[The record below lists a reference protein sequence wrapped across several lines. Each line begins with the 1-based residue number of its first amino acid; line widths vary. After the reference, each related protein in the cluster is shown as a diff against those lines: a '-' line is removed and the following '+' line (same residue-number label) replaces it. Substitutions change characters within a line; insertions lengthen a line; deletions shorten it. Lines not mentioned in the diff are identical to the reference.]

1 MSKLRVDTLSPTDDS
16 KDLEV
21 SELLSG
27 ADVGSGLEAGKLVTT
42 TSTGGVPTIQ
52 IPSKNGQRLYINK
65 NVTTNDDL
73 TVLQVNRKVNV
84 SGGKSGYVGT
94 ALVATTDVTAK
105 GKGNY
110 EWTAL
115 FVMNSNVDSTD
126 IVDGAASPQNVAI
139 YGQSKKNGTAA
150 TWAGCLEIQDN
161 ANSIATG
168 ATIGLEVTAVSR
180 GADTA
185 TPQRIALHAAIKTPS
200 DNTIGTEWGV
210 GLLVSTEGTAVRVR
224 EAIRVIASVGDAV
237 LYSKSTTDQTT
248 GSLIKDE
255 GNMVR
260 GIDLSSATY
269 TSNQAI
275 RLASGHRI
283 ALDLAG
289 TNSIYGDTAGTNFTS
304 RINVAAGIAFPGSL
318 TSSSAN
324 PGSKTLPS
332 APDGFITISIDG
344 VNKKLPYYAA

>member
-1 MSKLRVDTLSPTDDS
+1 MSKLRVDKLSPTDDS
-16 KDLEV
+16 KEMEV
-21 SELLSG
+21 SSLLSG
-27 ADVGSGLEAGKLVTT
+27 VDVGSGLEAEKLIKT

-52 IPSKNGQRLYINK
+52 IPSTNGQRLYINK
-65 NVTTNDDL
+65 NVTTVDDL

-84 SGGKSGYVGT
+84 SGGKSGYVGS
-94 ALVATTDVTAK
+94 ALVATTDVTAS

-139 YGQSKKNGTAA
+139 YGQAKKNGTAA

-161 ANSIATG
+161 ANSVATG

-185 TPQRIALHAAIKTPS
+185 TPQRIALHAAIKTPK

-210 GLLVSTEGTAVRVR
+210 GLLVSTEGNSVRVR

-237 LYSKSTTDQTT
+237 LYSKATTDQNTAA
-248 GSLIKDE
+248 LIKDE
-255 GNMVR
+255 GALVR
-260 GIDLSSATY
+260 GIDLSGASYSTQ
-269 TSNQAI
+269 QAI
-275 RLASGHRI
+275 RLAAGQRI
-283 ALDLAG
+283 ALDQAG
-289 TNSIYGDTAGTNFTS
+289 TNSIYGDTSGTNFTS
-304 RINVAAGIAFPGSL
+304 RINVAAGIAFPGTL
-318 TSSSAN
+318 TSTTAN
-324 PGSKTLPS
+324 AGTKTLPS
-332 APDGFITISIDG
+332 APDGFVIISIDG
-344 VNKKLPYYAA
+344 VNKKMPYYA